1 MTFLC
6 LEAATECSKSL
17 TRDIM
22 ITRLSCPEMITAD
35 IPAPTSKAQTEIDDE
50 LAALKERMRSLR
62 TRRNSLSPISS
73 VPPEI
78 LGAIFVHHV
87 QQTQLL
93 HAPDAPAVL
102 SWLDIGH
109 VCRHWRE
116 VTLGTPEL
124 WATPFLVSSQATE
137 EMLLRSKMAPLK
149 LRTGRQYRMD
159 CVQKTLMHTERLQ
172 EVSFPFFSHVFD
184 SGTTHCCIV
193 EFLDKLSSCSAPK
206 LQSLSFE
213 VGFKKTPRIAIPTS
227 FPAPNLR
234 SLQIKHCDLSWASS
248 VLTGLTVLTIK
259 KLSPESLPTLDELIS
274 ALRRMP
280 ALHTLELEDALPTLP
295 PQTTSLPRAPR
306 TMNVRLPHLKQLR
319 LAAKMLEV
327 ANVLARIELQESI
340 TEVQLVCEGFS
351 GDANHQWNLSLPII
365 SRALKSCFKASPDK
379 SRQVP
384 HSMQLSSTSSCI
396 RLHSSTVRNPSS
408 WAGSKSGA
416 CLDLDLLAESS
427 VTLAFD
433 FPDDMRRSILSDLQ
447 KVVPFGS
454 IEAMYFHFFFPCWD
468 GFWTDLLG
476 RGATRNLAY
485 MDIQGPRQALEEL
498 LKSLRSQKHS
508 VSRRVG
514 RCSQQGPI
522 FAPVLSHLVIRG
534 LEFGSSISNW
544 MRPSDLLDV
553 LIDRVNE
560 GRGLDHLEFIL
571 TTGILARDVK
581 LLQEVVADV
590 SWDEYESSDEDSDH
604 DYDYDHDYDSDYDDA
619 FDCSFY
625 SDHGYSS

>member
-1 MTFLC
+1 MFTS
-6 LEAATECSKSL
+6 ESL
-17 TRDIM
+17 AHDIM
-22 ITRLSCPEMITAD
+22 QLSCPEITAD
-35 IPAPTSKAQTEIDDE
+35 VPALTSKAQTEIDDE

-93 HAPDAPAVL
+93 HAPDTPAVL
-102 SWLDIGH
+102 SWLKIGH
-109 VCRHWRE
+109 VCHHWRE

-124 WATPFLVSSQATE
+124 WATPFLNSLRATE
-137 EMLLRSKMAPLK
+137 EMLSRSKMVPLK
-149 LRTGRQYRMD
+149 LKTGRRYRMD
-159 CVQKTLMHTERLQ
+159 CVQKTLVHIERLQ
-172 EVSFPFFSHVFD
+172 EVSLPFFNHVFEN
-184 SGTTHCCIV
+184 GATYRCIA

-206 LQSLSFE
+206 LQSLLFE
-213 VGFKKTPRIAIPTS
+213 VGFQQTPRIVIPSS

-248 VLTGLTVLTIK
+248 VLTGLTVLSIK
-259 KLSPESLPTLDELIS
+259 NLSPECLPTLDQLIS

-280 ALHTLELEDALPTLP
+280 ALHTLELEDALPALP
-295 PQTTSLPRAPR
+295 FQTTSLPRTPR
-306 TMNVRLPHLKQLR
+306 AMNVRLPHLKQLR
-319 LAAKMLEV
+319 LTAKMLEV
-327 ANVLARIELQESI
+327 ANVLARIELQES
-340 TEVQLVCEGFS
+340 TAEVRLFCEGFS
-351 GDANHQWNLSLPII
+351 GNPNHQWNASLPII

-384 HSMQLSSTSSCI
+384 RSMRLSGTSSCI

-408 WAGSKSGA
+408 WTGSTSGTY
-416 CLDLDLLAESS
+416 LDLDLVTESP
-427 VTLAFD
+427 VTLVFD
-433 FPDDMRRSILSDLQ
+433 FPDDMRRIILSDFQ
-447 KVVPFGS
+447 KVVPLGS

-468 GFWTDLLG
+468 GFWIDFLG

-485 MDIQGPRQALEEL
+485 MHIQGLRQALEEL

-508 VSRRVG
+508 VSRRVNG
-514 RCSQQGPI
+514 RSQQGPV
-522 FAPVLSHLVIRG
+522 FAPVLSHLVLHG
-534 LEFGSSISNW
+534 LEFDSMNW

-560 GRGLDHLEFIL
+560 GRGLDHLEFVS

-581 LLQEVVADV
+581 LLREVVADV

-604 DYDYDHDYDSDYDDA
+604 DYDYDIDSDYDDPIDYYG
-619 FDCSFY
+619 FD
-625 SDHGYSS
+625 SDHGYST